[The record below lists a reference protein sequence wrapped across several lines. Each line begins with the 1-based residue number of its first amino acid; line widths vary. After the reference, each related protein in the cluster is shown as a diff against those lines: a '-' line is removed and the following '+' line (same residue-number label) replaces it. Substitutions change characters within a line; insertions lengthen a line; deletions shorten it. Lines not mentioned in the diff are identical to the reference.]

1 MPDRLY
7 LSLWLRSFTER
18 TMLRHFEELLRT
30 FPFSRLQPG
39 ISQLR
44 VYALEFAEPPLFEE
58 AFTAETGPEVVLE
71 LAREFHNPDCAYL
84 VDGWWDL
91 WRFSGSWELAPAR
104 VSLLC
109 LGPDFDNEEGDHL
122 RIDFGPDAG
131 FLPQPEVPGSA
142 RKLQSNLRGLLRLVK
157 EIEQSLP
164 VERRT
169 LWSESG
175 ANFAERLGAAIG
187 EGEGDG

>member
-7 LSLWLRSFTER
+7 LSLWLRGFSEK

-30 FPFSRLQPG
+30 FPFSRLKPG

-58 AFTAETGPEVVLE
+58 AFTAETSPETALE
-71 LAREFHNPDCAYL
+71 LALEFRNSDCAYL
-84 VDGWWDL
+84 VDGSWDL
-91 WRFSGSWELAPAR
+91 WRFTGSWELAPAS

-109 LGPDFDNEEGDHL
+109 FGPDFDNEESDHL
-122 RIDFGPDAG
+122 RIDFGADAD
-131 FLPQPEVPGSA
+131 FLPQPDVPGSA

-164 VERRT
+164 VERRS

-175 ANFAERLGAAIG
+175 ANFAERLEAAIE
-187 EGEGDG
+187 EGEGAG